1 MLSIQERFKKVN
13 AVLFDLDGVIV
24 DSFDSWVLAITDMLD
39 EYNMIDQVDWKF
51 LAKFWGRGVDA
62 ICYELGLDKKAAE
75 YCYSRQMTHIDLIKL
90 INNTE
95 EVLIYLKN
103 KYKLGIVTNIPRL
116 NATTVL
122 DKFGLTNF
130 FDVIMTIEDVN
141 RQKPDPEIIY
151 KACNML
157 GCKPENTVLVGDTES
172 DVIAGKQAGCIV
184 IGLATDGDTKI
195 ADLSDLL
202 NIL

>member
-51 LAKFWGRGVDA
+51 LAEFWGRGVDA

-141 RQKPDPEIIY
+141 RQKPDPEIIF

>member
-122 DKFGLTNF
+122 DKFGLTDF

-141 RQKPDPEIIY
+141 RQKPDPEIIF